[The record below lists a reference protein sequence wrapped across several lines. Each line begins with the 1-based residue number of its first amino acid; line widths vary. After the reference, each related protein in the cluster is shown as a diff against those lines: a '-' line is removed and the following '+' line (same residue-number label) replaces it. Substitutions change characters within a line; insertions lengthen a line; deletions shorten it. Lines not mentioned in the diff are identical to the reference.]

1 MGRSDPRCSSALGRG
16 LRLAL
21 LLAPATLLMAQRD
34 NPAAGCAGCLAC
46 GVLPM
51 IMIVAVI
58 ALHIAILVWVARDAK
73 SRGMDN
79 AVLWMILVLLTGLIG
94 LVVYL
99 LARTQ
104 GNLIPCPNCH
114 NNRLQVSVRCPHCG
128 A

>member
-1 MGRSDPRCSSALGRG
+1 MRPSNADRFWGLGRI
-16 LRLAL
+16 LRRAL
-21 LLAPATLLMAQRD
+21 LLTPATLMAQND

-46 GVLPM
+46 GVFPL

-79 AVLWMILVLLTGLIG
+79 AVLWMILVLLTGVIG
-94 LVVYL
+94 LVIYL

-104 GNLIPCPNCH
+104 GNLIQCPNCR
-114 NNRLQVSVRCPHCG
+114 NNRLQASVRCPHCG

>member
-1 MGRSDPRCSSALGRG
+1 M
-16 LRLAL
+16 L
-21 LLAPATLLMAQRD
+21 LPATLLGQYD
-34 NPAAGCAGCLAC
+34 NNPAAGCAGCLAC
-46 GVLPM
+46 GVVP
-51 IMIVAVI
+51 IIVFIAII

-79 AVLWMILVLLTGLIG
+79 AVLWMILVIITGLIG
-94 LVVYL
+94 LIVYL

-104 GNLIPCPNCH
+104 GNLVPCPNCH

>member
-1 MGRSDPRCSSALGRG
+1 MTRPYLSVPCRSA
-16 LRLAL
+16 RLLL
-21 LLAPATLLMAQRD
+21 LLAPAKLLMAQND
-34 NPAAGCAGCLAC
+34 NPAAGCAGCFAC

-51 IMIVAVI
+51 VFFVAII
-58 ALHIAILVWVARDAK
+58 ALHIAILVWVAKDAK

-79 AVLWMILVLLTGLIG
+79 AVLWMILVVLTGLIG
-94 LVVYL
+94 LIVYV

>member
-1 MGRSDPRCSSALGRG
+1 MTRPYARG
-16 LRLAL
+16 LAL
-21 LLAPATLLMAQRD
+21 LLMPTPLLMAQYD
-34 NPAAGCAGCLAC
+34 NNPAAGCAGCFAC
-46 GVLPM
+46 GVVPM
-51 IMIVAVI
+51 IFLVAIV
-58 ALHIAILVWVARDAK
+58 ALHIAILVWVAKDAR

-79 AVLWMILVLLTGLIG
+79 AVLWMILVILTGLIG

>member
-1 MGRSDPRCSSALGRG
+1 MTTLGRS

-21 LLAPATLLMAQRD
+21 FLTPATLLMAQND

-46 GVLPM
+46 GVVPM
-51 IMIVAVI
+51 IILVVVI

-79 AVLWMILVLLTGLIG
+79 AVLWMILVILTGLIG
-94 LVVYL
+94 LVVYV

-104 GNLIPCPNCH
+104 GNLVPCPNCH

>member
-1 MGRSDPRCSSALGRG
+1 MLAQC
-16 LRLAL
+16 RLAL
-21 LLAPATLLMAQRD
+21 LMLLPATLLGQYD
-34 NPAAGCAGCLAC
+34 NNPAAGCAGCLAC
-46 GVLPM
+46 GVVP
-51 IMIVAVI
+51 IIVFIAII

-79 AVLWMILVLLTGLIG
+79 AVLWMILVIITGLIG
-94 LVVYL
+94 LIVYL

-104 GNLIPCPNCH
+104 GNLVPCPNCH

>member
-1 MGRSDPRCSSALGRG
+1 MWI
-16 LRLAL
+16 
-21 LLAPATLLMAQRD
+21 APATLARAQEH
-34 NPAAGCAGCLAC
+34 NPAAGCAGCFVC
-46 GVLPM
+46 GVVPM
-51 IMIVAVI
+51 IVFVAIV

-79 AVLWMILVLLTGLIG
+79 AVLWMILVVLTGLIG
-94 LVVYL
+94 LIVYL

-104 GNLIPCPNCH
+104 GSLIPCPNCH